1 MAYEAENL
9 VSGIELGAAAILGGV
24 FAGMAQARRQR
35 EMDAVLQREQ
45 EARLRTAA
53 AGGRERVLRSTIDQL
68 REHLA
73 EAREEAA
80 ESEEDRGQLL
90 RLLIELRRE
99 NELLRELAVEG
110 V

>member
-9 VSGIELGAAAILGGV
+9 VSGIELGAAAILGGM
-24 FAGMAQARRQR
+24 FAGMQNARRQSELDLVR
-35 EMDAVLQREQ
+35 QREQ

-68 REHLA
+68 REQLA

-80 ESEEDRGQLL
+80 EAEEDRGQML
-90 RLLIELRRE
+90 RLLVELREE
-99 NELLRELAVEG
+99 NKLLRELAVEG